1 MPRMPRGIRNKNPG
15 NIRRDRTPWQ
25 GLAATQTDPE
35 FFQFRSAEWGIR
47 AMARILITYRD
58 KYRIKRLN
66 TIINRW
72 APPNGQRQ
80 DGQRYTQ
87 NTQAYIDHVAQLTG
101 FESDQNLDLHSYEH
115 VRPLIEAMIRHENG
129 VQPYSREEI
138 DHGLEL
144 AGIERDTP
152 RKLPTPEAQASAVA
166 AGGAAAAGGASLISE
181 AAPAMPLL
189 NTLANHLPLLI
200 GGRVVA
206 GGAWVA
212 WTHWRRSRRSRA

>member
-1 MPRMPRGIRNKNPG
+1 MSRQPRGIRLNNPG
-15 NIRRDRTPWQ
+15 NIRRNDTPWQ
-25 GLAATQTDPE
+25 GLAPEQPDPE
-35 FFQFRSAEWGIR
+35 FFRFRAPEWGIR

-58 KYRIKRLN
+58 KYRIKRVN

-72 APPNGQRQ
+72 APPQGERQ
-80 DGQRYTQ
+80 DGERYTQ
-87 NTQAYIDHVAQLTG
+87 NTQAYIDHVAALTG
-101 FESDQNLDLHSYEH
+101 FEPDQNLDLHSYAH

-129 VQPYSREEI
+129 LQPYSRAEI

-189 NTLANHLPLLI
+189 TTLAQHLPLLI
-200 GGRVVA
+200 A
-206 GGAWVA
+206 GLVIAGCGWVA